1 MSPKRRE
8 WTRET
13 LAAAVRAGDRRA
25 LARAITLVESTDPLA
40 YELVR
45 DLYPETGHAYSIGI
59 TGPPGV
65 GKSSL
70 IAALL
75 RHIRPLGRTVG
86 VVSVDPSS
94 PFSKGAL
101 LGDRIR
107 LADHFLDPGVFIR
120 SMGTRGHTGGLAEAT
135 LQALLLLDASGKDL
149 VFVETVGTGQSEID
163 VIGVVDTV
171 VLVLMPGSGDSIQAL
186 KAGIMEIPDVIA
198 INKLDHPAA
207 KTMLTEVRSVLSLDR
222 DRAWKVPIVLTEA
235 HRGENVPELWEQVEE
250 HRAYLERE
258 GLLDERRRR
267 NLAGEVFAVASARVK
282 AHLQQAVADDPELRR
297 LLDEVQRRELD
308 PLSAVREIMER
319 VFHIRGAEPTRDLDA
334 MS

>member
-1 MSPKRRE
+1 MAKRNE

-13 LAAAVRAGDRRA
+13 LAAAVRAGDRGA
-25 LARAITLVESTDPLA
+25 LARAITLVESSDPLA

-45 DLYPETGHAYSIGI
+45 DLYPDTGHAYSIGV

-70 IAALL
+70 IGALL
-75 RHIRPLGRTVG
+75 RHIRSLGRTAG

-94 PFSKGAL
+94 PFTKGAL

-120 SMGTRGHTGGLAEAT
+120 SMSTRGHMGGLAEAT

-149 VFVETVGTGQSEID
+149 VFIETVGTGQSEIE

-198 INKLDHPAA
+198 INKMDHPAA
-207 KTMLTEVRSVLSLDR
+207 KTMLSEVRSVLSLDR

-235 HRGENVPELWEQVEE
+235 HRGENVPELWEQIEA

-308 PLSAVREIMER
+308 PLSAVREIMEKVFR
-319 VFHIRGAEPTRDLDA
+319 VDGSGTA
-334 MS
+334 

>member
-1 MSPKRRE
+1 MARQARRRN

-13 LAAAVRAGDRRA
+13 LAAAVRAGDRAA
-25 LARAITLVESTDPLA
+25 LARAITLVESSDPLA

-45 DLYPETGHAYSIGI
+45 DLYPDTGRAYSIGI

-70 IAALL
+70 IGALL
-75 RHIRPLGRTVG
+75 RHVRSLERTVG

-120 SMGTRGHTGGLAEAT
+120 SMSTRGHTGGLAEAT
-135 LQALLLLDASGKDL
+135 LQALLLLDASGKDF
-149 VFVETVGTGQSEID
+149 VFIETVGTGQSEID
-163 VIGVVDTV
+163 VVGVVDTV

-235 HRGENVPELWEQVEE
+235 HRGENVPELWEQVEK

-258 GLLDERRRR
+258 GLLEERRRR
-267 NLAGEVFAVASARVK
+267 NLAGEVFAVASVRAK
-282 AHLQQAVADDPELRR
+282 EHLQQAVADDPELRR
-297 LLDEVQRRELD
+297 LLEQVQRRELD
-308 PLSAVREIMER
+308 PLSAVREIMEK
-319 VFHIRGAEPTRDLDA
+319 VFRIDRPGPA
-334 MS
+334 